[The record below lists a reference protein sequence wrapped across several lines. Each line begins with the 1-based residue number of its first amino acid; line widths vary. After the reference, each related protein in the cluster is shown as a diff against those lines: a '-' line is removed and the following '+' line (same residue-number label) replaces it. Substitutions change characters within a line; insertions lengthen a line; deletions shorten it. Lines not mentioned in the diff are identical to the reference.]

1 MGAVLL
7 VTGVVVFIV
16 VLAIVGT
23 RQEKKRQAELT
34 AAVEALGGT
43 IDLKP
48 AGEAQHAAYTAT
60 PVLATTGRGADKVRL
75 VAQVTIEGTPVLLVH
90 YRYVTGSGKNRT
102 THDRTVARVVAPAS
116 WPHLTLTRENV
127 LHKLADMVGF
137 KDIRLDDE
145 AFNKAWRVKSKD
157 ENFAM
162 LAISP
167 EVQAWLMAQ
176 KKSWT
181 FEIGR
186 GAICVVS
193 QVIARGPD
201 LEPQARAAADLARL
215 IPTEL
220 QAYQADAP
228 S

>member
-1 MGAVLL
+1 MGTMLL
-7 VTGVVVFIV
+7 VTAMVVFFA

-23 RQEKKRQAELT
+23 RQEKKRLGDL
-34 AAVEALGGT
+34 AAAIERLGGT

-48 AGEAQHAAYTAT
+48 AADAQQAAYAAT

-75 VAQVTIEGTPVLLVH
+75 IAQVTIEGTPVLLVH

-116 WPHLTLTRENV
+116 WPQLTLTRENV

-176 KKSWT
+176 KKSWI

-193 QVIARGPD
+193 HTIARGPD
-201 LEPQARAAADLARL
+201 LEPQARAAAELARL
-215 IPTEL
+215 IPPEL
-220 QAYQADAP
+220 QAYQAAAA